1 MRRSRREFLRDGCYA
16 AGAAALASSVERF
29 GLVNALAQGA
39 PDYKALVCIFL
50 FGGND
55 GNNTVIPRETGEYN
69 AYATVRGAGAGGLA
83 IPRDSLLPLAPPSHA
98 REFGLHP
105 NLPKLHELW
114 GQQKLAVLCNTGP
127 LIEPLTK
134 AEYQAGG
141 PRPESLFS
149 HSDQQTQWQS
159 AISDRLSR
167 TGWGGR
173 LADAAAALNGGETF
187 PMITSVSGINL
198 FVTGAQARPLAIP
211 SSGGFGLS
219 GFSGSAASQARR
231 NAMDQIRSLDQDE
244 VLVRSTSETTS
255 QAVNLSATLNP
266 ILTSTTSA
274 ILPLFAGLNTGIARQ
289 LQQVVRLIEARATL
303 RLKRQIF
310 FCSLGGFDTHN
321 NQLTTQA
328 GLFAQLDAAM
338 RAFYD
343 ATAQLG
349 VAPQVTTFTLSDFGR
364 TLKVASGGGTDH
376 AWGSHHLI
384 MGGAVRGGNF
394 YGTFPTL
401 ALQGPDDISREGRWL
416 PSTSVDQ
423 YGATLAAW
431 FGVDPGTMTAV
442 YPNLG
447 QFAAPDLGFMS

>member
-1 MRRSRREFLRDGCYA
+1 
-16 AGAAALASSVERF
+16 
-29 GLVNALAQGA
+29 
-39 PDYKALVCIFL
+39 
-50 FGGND
+50 
-55 GNNTVIPRETGEYN
+55 
-69 AYATVRGAGAGGLA
+69 
-83 IPRDSLLPLAPPSHA
+83 
-98 REFGLHP
+98 
-105 NLPKLHELW
+105 
-114 GQQKLAVLCNTGP
+114 
-127 LIEPLTK
+127 
-134 AEYQAGG
+134 
-141 PRPESLFS
+141 
-149 HSDQQTQWQS
+149 
-159 AISDRLSR
+159 
-167 TGWGGR
+167 
-173 LADAAAALNGGETF
+173 

-244 VLVRSTSETTS
+244 ILVRSTSETTS

-289 LQQVVRLIEARATL
+289 LQQVARLIEARATL

-416 PSTSVDQ
+416 PTTSVDQ